1 MTLEFLKNNYGLQ
14 IVYLLFLSVAGTL
27 VFSAISVAI
36 VIGVYGVSLAE
47 LQDTSMLLENQNGW
61 QILLIMLVLQT
72 IGMILLPV
80 AIFVLTVFERPR
92 TELKLNL
99 KFSPIFWYS
108 IIFFSISGLFI
119 VGFLGEINM
128 KIPVPD
134 WMGEV
139 EENVNATIEFMISGG
154 GNGGFFLTIILLS
167 VLPAIGEELFFR
179 GILQKLFDKV
189 TKNQLTSILITAT
202 IFSAYH
208 FQFQTFLPRF
218 FMGIMLGYLLVWS
231 GSILVP
237 MLAHFLHN
245 FISIIGVKYSLN
257 NGLEIENPETDYF
270 VLLVSIL
277 VLFGLS
283 YWYYN
288 LYKKNLIKSV

>member
-1 MTLEFLKNNYGLQ
+1 MSCLVILRQTALGKLKRG
-14 IVYLLFLSVAGTL
+14 IAVLLILSVA
-27 VFSAISVAI
+27 
-36 VIGVYGVSLAE
+36 
-47 LQDTSMLLENQNGW
+47 
-61 QILLIMLVLQT
+61 
-72 IGMILLPV
+72 LPG
-80 AIFVLTVFERPR
+80 ITVFEKPK
-92 TELKLNL
+92 TELKLNF

-108 IIFFSISGLFI
+108 IIFFSISGLFV
-119 VGFLGEINM
+119 VGFLGEINI

-134 WMGEV
+134 WMGEI
-139 EENVNATIEFMISGG
+139 EKNVNATIEFMISGG
-154 GNGGFFLTIILLS
+154 GNGGFFLSVILLS

-179 GILQKLFDKV
+179 GILQKLFDRI

-245 FISIIGVKYSLN
+245 FISIMVVKYNLN
-257 NGLEIENPETDYF
+257 NGIEIENPETDYF
-270 VLLVSIL
+270 VLLVSVL
-277 VLFGLS
+277 VLSGLS

-288 LYKKNLIKSV
+288 SYKKNLQKPV